1 MVAAASS
8 PVALQ
13 RRVLAAGLVEMV
25 TDRVIRRAEL
35 LRITGISAA
44 SIYRWVANGT
54 FPAPR
59 RLGPNA
65 TGWLESEV
73 VAWLQS
79 REPVELSNSA
89 SGGRE

>member
-1 MVAAASS
+1 M
-8 PVALQ
+8 
-13 RRVLAAGLVEMV
+13 G

-35 LRITGISAA
+35 LRITGVSAA
-44 SIYRWVANGT
+44 SVYRWVASGT

-79 REPVELSNSA
+79 REPAEAWRAESKQA
-89 SGGRE
+89 PRKERG